1 MNLKT
6 KIAAIIPA
14 RMASERFP
22 GKPLLEIAG
31 LPMIEHVR
39 RRALLC
45 REFSEV
51 IVATCDKEIAFVVE
65 RFGGRVAMT
74 SDKHQIA
81 TERIVEAVLGIDCTH
96 VVNVQGDEILLIPQD
111 LERMLRAMFERPES
125 PVWNAIAPLE
135 SKEALQDRAMV
146 KCLVT
151 KSDKILFC
159 SRSFSAYP
167 AWLVVGIL
175 GYRRDF
181 LEKIPKMPQ
190 TPLESLESIE
200 QSRFLENDISIQG
213 IRFEKAYPGINTP
226 EEAETVKKILGT
238 DPVQK
243 AIMRNICN
251 PSRI

>member
-1 MNLKT
+1 MDS

-14 RMASERFP
+14 RLASTRFP
-22 GKPLLEIAG
+22 NKPLLEIEG

-39 RRALLC
+39 RRTLLC
-45 REFSEV
+45 KGFSDV
-51 IVATCDKEIAFVVE
+51 VVATCDREIASVVE
-65 RFGGRVAMT
+65 HFGGRVAMT
-74 SDKHQIA
+74 LDKHQIA
-81 TERIVEAVLGIDCTH
+81 TERITEAVSKIDCTH
-96 VVNVQGDEILLIPQD
+96 VVNVQGDEILLVPSD
-111 LERMLRAMFERPES
+111 MEKMLQTIVARPEG

-135 SKEALQDRAMV
+135 SKASLQDSSMV

-181 LEKIPKMPQ
+181 LETVPKMPQ
-190 TPLESLESIE
+190 TSLEALESIE
-200 QSRFLENDISIQG
+200 QSRFLENDTPIQG

-226 EEAETVKKILGT
+226 QEAETVKKILET

-243 AIMRNICN
+243 SIMRKIL
-251 PSRI
+251 